1 MLKLSSG
8 IERDQKGHFLL
19 DEDGI
24 RRISGILNSKAQSLQ
39 QTTTLVYFV
48 RREDDRFYETTELD
62 DLLADP
68 NTYKHRIQHLVIELR
83 KTDPAHTIAPW
94 DRKWVASISFTF
106 EKEGRV
112 KFTIASDDKNWS
124 LLLAD
129 ELEPQISRTRV
140 NQKVSTFLLLSF
152 YAALACF
159 FYAGFPKIGALIGF
173 SPEVV
178 KNIIFFALVGIAIAT
193 LGSIGERN
201 EIIASIFGPESC
213 FCWGEQSRV
222 LERRVEFHK
231 NITWAIIVGFF
242 ISLASTVYTS
252 ATLPA
257 LPSEAVIKK

>member
-19 DEDGI
+19 DEAGI
-24 RRISGILNSKAQSLQ
+24 RRISGILQSKSQSLRQ
-39 QTTTLVYFV
+39 KTTLVYFV
-48 RREDDRFYETTELD
+48 RREDDRFYETTVLD

-68 NTYKHRIQHLVIELR
+68 NTYNHRIQHLAIELR
-83 KTDPAHTIAPW
+83 KTDPAQIIEQW
-94 DRKWVASISFTF
+94 DRNWVVNISFTF

-112 KFTIASDDKNWS
+112 KFTIASDDKDWS

-140 NQKVSTFLLLSF
+140 NQKVSTFLLLLF
-152 YAALACF
+152 YAALAYF
-159 FYAGFPKIGALIGF
+159 FYAGSPKIGALIGL
-173 SPEVV
+173 SLETV
-178 KNIIFFALVGIAIAT
+178 KNINGIALVGLAIAS

-201 EIIASIFGPESC
+201 GIIASIFGPESF

-222 LERRVEFHK
+222 FQRRVEFQK
-231 NITWAIIVGFF
+231 NITWVIIVGFF
-242 ISLASTVYTS
+242 ISLASTFYTS

-257 LPSEAVIKK
+257 VPTETATKK